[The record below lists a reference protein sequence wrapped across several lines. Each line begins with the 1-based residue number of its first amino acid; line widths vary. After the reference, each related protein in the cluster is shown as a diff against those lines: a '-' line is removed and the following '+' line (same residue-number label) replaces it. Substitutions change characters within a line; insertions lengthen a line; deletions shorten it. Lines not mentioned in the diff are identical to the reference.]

1 MNGLSIG
8 NSFSQNA
15 HAFLPGMM
23 KADGCDDFMLC
34 NLYIPACSLET
45 HWENMKS
52 EKEAYEYQIYLPGET
67 VMNKADGVAL
77 FEPLEDEDWDVVTLQ
92 QVSSLAGIEE
102 SWSPFIEELTAYVR
116 MTAPKAKVLI
126 HQTWAYDKGTLN
138 EGFSKYSNS
147 TDTMFD
153 CINRAVEI
161 AKINAD
167 VDGVIPCGLAF
178 QFARQTKLKDMLTAP
193 DGYHASVLGCYLAG
207 ACFYEAVTGKSITEN
222 GLRIEGVPD
231 EYIKLLALCAHSAVE
246 KYNNT

>member
-1 MNGLSIG
+1 MNVLSIG

-15 HAFLPGMM
+15 HTFLPGMM

-45 HWENMKS
+45 HWQNMKS

-67 VMNKADGVAL
+67 VMTKADGVAL
-77 FEPLEDEDWDVVTLQ
+77 FEPLEDEEWDVVTLQ

-102 SWSPFIEELTAYVR
+102 SWSPYLEELTAYVR
-116 MTAPKAKVLI
+116 MTAPKAKVFI
-126 HQTWAYDKGTLN
+126 HQTWAYDKGTVN
-138 EGFSKYSNS
+138 EGFAKYSNS

-167 VDGVIPCGLAF
+167 VDGVIPSGLAF
-178 QFARQTKLKDMLTAP
+178 QFARQTNLKNMLTAP
-193 DGYHASVLGCYLAG
+193 DGYHASIPGCYLAG
-207 ACFYEAVTGKSITEN
+207 ACFYETVTGKSITEN
-222 GLRIEGVPD
+222 AFRIEGVPE
-231 EYIKLLALCAHSAVE
+231 EYINLLALCAHSAVE

>member
-1 MNGLSIG
+1 MIL
-8 NSFSQNA
+8 
-15 HAFLPGMM
+15 
-23 KADGCDDFMLC
+23 
-34 NLYIPACSLET
+34 T

-147 TDTMFD
+147 TDTIREAD
-153 CINRAVEI
+153 QAERYVNRPRRLPRE
-161 AKINAD
+161 
-167 VDGVIPCGLAF
+167 
-178 QFARQTKLKDMLTAP
+178 RSRMLP
-193 DGYHASVLGCYLAG
+193 RGRVFL
-207 ACFYEAVTGKSITEN
+207 
-222 GLRIEGVPD
+222 
-231 EYIKLLALCAHSAVE
+231 
-246 KYNNT
+246 